1 MRRALRFYDIAA
13 GRGFYSTSY
22 RLVEVEI
29 RYRRGV
35 VKRQLAVAISPYT
48 GHECY
53 SFAPRRSEVKSL
65 PLTLF
70 TKGDKI

>member
-1 MRRALRFYDIAA
+1 MRKMLRFYDIAV
-13 GRGFYSTSY
+13 GKSFYSTSY
-22 RLVEVEI
+22 RLVEIEI
-29 RYRRGV
+29 RYRHGA
-35 VKRQLAVAISPYT
+35 VKRQMAVAISPYT

-70 TKGDKI
+70 TEEN